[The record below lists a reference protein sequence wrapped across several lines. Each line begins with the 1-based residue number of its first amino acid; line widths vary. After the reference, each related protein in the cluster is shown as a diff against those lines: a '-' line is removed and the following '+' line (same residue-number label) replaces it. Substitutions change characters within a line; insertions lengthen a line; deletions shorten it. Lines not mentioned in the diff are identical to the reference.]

1 MWLLVLN
8 ENAGKG
14 DGLNRLE
21 RFESMCKSN
30 KIGYQIIN
38 ESSESQTQKQI
49 SISLKTQTI
58 STVIAFG
65 GDGLVSICLQAIAL
79 KDVGLMVVPCGSGND
94 FSRSIGVLAS
104 SEQEIFDLITKNQS
118 QAIDVARV
126 KCQDAEKWYLQIMS
140 TGFDAKVNA
149 LANKIKW
156 PAGRARYTIAMLI
169 IVLKF
174 EPIDYEIIFDDEKL
188 KVRAM
193 LALVANGVTYG
204 GGMKISPHSS
214 YTDGDLDLLYVEP
227 VSRFT
232 LLSIF
237 PRVFNGTHINHPKVK
252 VFRSS
257 EFTLRAQ
264 TKAYADG
271 ELIGDLPVNVKVVPR
286 AIKTWILA

>member
-1 MWLLVLN
+1 
-8 ENAGKG
+8 
-14 DGLNRLE
+14 
-21 RFESMCKSN
+21 MCKSN
-30 KIGYQIIN
+30 KIAYQVIN
-38 ESSESQTQKQI
+38 EPSQSQTQKQI
-49 SISLKTQTI
+49 SISLKTQPI

-65 GDGLVSICLQAIAL
+65 GDGLVSLCLQAIAL
-79 KDVGLMVVPCGSGND
+79 KDIGLMVIPCGSGND

-118 QAIDVARV
+118 QVIDAARV
-126 KCQDAEKWYLQIMS
+126 KCQDSEKWYLQIMS

-169 IVLKF
+169 ILLKF
-174 EPIDYEIIFDDEKL
+174 KPIDYEIILDDEKTT
-188 KVRAM
+188 VRAM

-214 YTDGDLDLLYVEP
+214 YTDGELDLLYVEP
-227 VSRFT
+227 VSRLT

-237 PRVFNGTHINHPKVK
+237 PRVFYGTHIDHPKVRIL
-252 VFRSS
+252 RSK
-257 EFTLRAQ
+257 EFTLHAA

-271 ELIGDLPVNVKVVPR
+271 ELIGDLPVNVEVVPR

>member
-65 GDGLVSICLQAIAL
+65 GDGLVSICLQAIAS
-79 KDVGLMVVPCGSGND
+79 KDIGLMVVPCGSGND